1 MMYLTLCEKP
11 SRLFSMSK
19 SSLARWVWARAL
31 SSRAR
36 RCSSSASS
44 FCRRPSSFIWQ
55 PLREFCSES
64 RFSSIPSSSSPQSE
78 SSRRI
83 FAIFSSLT
91 TAPSLRDSSP
101 RDRLVDQRAAR
112 RGGEL
117 DLVDALGQAEAALLE
132 RVDLPAAVLLHF
144 SQRRQFPLDLLMPAV
159 QVVKALP
166 AFCDLRLKGM
176 YPFVEIAV
184 RRVRLLQLGPDALD
198 RRVVVRH
205 IVAQDG
211 DLRPALRRELLDLPD
226 APAPRVDLDRERLHL
241 REERVDLPLDA
252 VELRLDA
259 VVLVAAEQDLVLLL
273 PQHRPGFVE
282 RQHPEGDFQRLLL
295 PAYSRNCAAF
305 SDCARSGSTRL
316 SSSSR
321 MSRRRRRFSSAA
333 SRRRWASSLR

>member
-1 MMYLTLCEKP
+1 
-11 SRLFSMSK
+11 MSK

-44 FCRRPSSFIWQ
+44 FCWRPSSFIWQ

-91 TAPSLRDSSP
+91 TAPFLRDSS
-101 RDRLVDQRAAR
+101 RA
-112 RGGEL
+112 
-117 DLVDALGQAEAALLE
+117 
-132 RVDLPAAVLLHF
+132 
-144 SQRRQFPLDLLMPAV
+144 
-159 QVVKALP
+159 
-166 AFCDLRLKGM
+166 
-176 YPFVEIAV
+176 
-184 RRVRLLQLGPDALD
+184 
-198 RRVVVRH
+198 
-205 IVAQDG
+205 IVSSIS
-211 DLRPALRRELLDLPD
+211 ELLDAEESLTSLMLWVRPKRRSLSASIFPRQSSCTSPSVVSSRWTSSCLRRRSSRPCRRSAICASKVCILSSRSLSD
-226 APAPRVDLDRERLHL
+226 ASDCSSSARMRSTDASLCAISLRRTAISAPLCAVSSSISRTRPRRESISTASACICAKSALICPSMPSSSAWTPSCSSRQSRILSSCSRSTALDLSSVSTQREISS
-241 REERVDLPLDA
+241 V
-252 VELRLDA
+252 
-259 VVLVAAEQDLVLLL
+259 
-273 PQHRPGFVE
+273 F
-282 RQHPEGDFQRLLL
+282 FS